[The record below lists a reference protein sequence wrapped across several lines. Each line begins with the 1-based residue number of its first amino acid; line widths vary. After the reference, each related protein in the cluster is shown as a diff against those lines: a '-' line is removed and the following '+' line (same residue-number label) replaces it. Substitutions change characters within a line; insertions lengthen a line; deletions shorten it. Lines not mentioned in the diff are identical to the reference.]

1 MHRHP
6 AGYASLASRGKYWT
20 YDEEYNRNSI
30 QPGNEVAF
38 ALLCIQNTS
47 IDDRFCMSP
56 IERRLREVR
65 HRIAVAEREYG
76 RKAGTVRLLAV
87 SKTRSAEEIA
97 EAFRCGQK
105 DFGENYLQE
114 AVEKK
119 RRLGEGTLRW
129 HFIGRIQSNKTRA
142 IAEHFDWVHSLCDT
156 GHARRLND
164 QRPKDLPPLQV
175 CIQVNVSG
183 EQSKA
188 GVEPEELQP
197 LVAMLSELERS
208 GQKMTMSELSR
219 ELMVSNGNVT
229 GVIDRLEKNG
239 FVTRTRA
246 EHDRR
251 IQYIELTPKG
261 RHEFD
266 DMAQRH
272 EHWLT
277 EMFAELSLGDM
288 AEMRKLLL
296 KTRNSVSA

>member
-1 MHRHP
+1 MARL
-6 AGYASLASRGKYWT
+6 GNG
-20 YDEEYNRNSI
+20 EY
-30 QPGNEVAF
+30 
-38 ALLCIQNTS
+38 LLKPMNNKEKN
-47 IDDRFCMSP
+47 DDRDLSRSKESIRTWLRLLSCETV
-56 IERRLREVR
+56 IEQRLRS
-65 HRIAVAEREYG
+65 
-76 RKAGTVRLLAV
+76 L
-87 SKTRSAEEIA
+87 
-97 EAFRCGQK
+97 FRGH
-105 DFGENYLQE
+105 FS
-114 AVEKK
+114 V
-119 RRLGEGTLRW
+119 TLP
-129 HFIGRIQSNKTRA
+129 Q
-142 IAEHFDWVHSLCDT
+142 FDV
-156 GHARRLND
+156 
-164 QRPKDLPPLQV
+164 
-175 CIQVNVSG
+175 
-183 EQSKA
+183 
-188 GVEPEELQP
+188 
-197 LVAMLSELERS
+197 LSELERS

-246 EHDRR
+246 DHDRR